1 MKTNCTDVFQ
11 WGERHRQILLLFLCM
26 LIAYALRVNLSVG
39 IVAMTD
45 KSSANKD
52 FIVSI
57 YIIIT
62 YNQVTSCTYKII
74 NVYFQELPWNE
85 STKSTVLSSF
95 FWGYLII
102 QIYAGQMAQK
112 YGAKYFLVAA
122 LGISGVLTI
131 ITPAT
136 AIHGGSVAMCV
147 NRMIQGMAQVCQNLI
162 FIKFE

>member
-1 MKTNCTDVFQ
+1 MFK
-11 WGERHRQILLLFLCM
+11 WGERHKQTLLLFLCM

-45 KSSANKD
+45 KTSANKN

-57 YIIIT
+57 TILT
-62 YNQVTSCTYKII
+62 YNQITSCNQKII
-74 NVYFQELPWNE
+74 IVYFQELQWNE
-85 STKSTVLSSF
+85 STRSTILSSF
-95 FWGYLII
+95 FWGYLIT

-136 AIHGGSVAMCV
+136 AIHGGAVGMCV
-147 NRMIQGMAQVCQNLI
+147 NRMVQGMAQVCQNNAYRI
-162 FIKFE
+162 FITFE